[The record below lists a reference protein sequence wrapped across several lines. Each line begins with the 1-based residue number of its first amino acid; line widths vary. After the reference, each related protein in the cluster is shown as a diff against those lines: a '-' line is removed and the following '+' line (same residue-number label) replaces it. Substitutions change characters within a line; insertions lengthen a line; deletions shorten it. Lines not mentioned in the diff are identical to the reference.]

1 MASLLEQM
9 IEAQRRERNKN
20 VLPVGAQSKPIQ
32 SMLHMAQSY
41 ANASDEI
48 YVGRNARGHVFA
60 TSNQIDIDGQIAGRI
75 RLMSKK
81 ELLTVAIFCATSQNE
96 KAGKVLIKKIQRQV
110 GTINQDDF
118 NYIIALVDKNIDK
131 ELVARVYHYLCD
143 KISGFKTYF
152 MKYCAYYQ
160 GF

>member
-1 MASLLEQM
+1 MAGLLEQM
-9 IEAQRRERNKN
+9 VEARRRERNKN
-20 VLPVGAQSKPIQ
+20 VLSVSEQSKPIQ

-48 YVGRNARGHVFA
+48 YVGRSAKGHVFA
-60 TSNQIDIDGQIAGRI
+60 TSNQIDIDGQIASRI
-75 RLMSKK
+75 HLMSKK

-96 KAGKVLIKKIQRQV
+96 KAEKVLIKKIQRRV
-110 GTINQDDF
+110 ETIRQEDF
-118 NYIIALVDKNIDK
+118 NYIIKLVDNNIDT

-143 KISGFKTYF
+143 KISGFKTHY
-152 MKYCAYYQ
+152 MKYCTYYQ